1 MEPMDFGKLTES
13 STFYLHCLYIGV
25 KFRRGRQKLDSNELL
40 KTIRMRRSVRVYKS
54 GRVTDSQL
62 DTILEAARWAP
73 SGANSQ
79 PWEFVVTRDREKMRR
94 VRQIYSDEWKQRK
107 LEDPVHYKGLKKD
120 YVGDVSVLVLV
131 CGDRRTKGVYL
142 TTRQPGDRE
151 KLFQTSVA
159 NAVEHLMLMAA
170 SMGLGTVWVSVREEV
185 EADLRNLF
193 NVPEPLRLLWVV
205 PIGHPR
211 VIPRA
216 RPRRELLAFVHRE
229 EYDRKKLRSE
239 RDIRA
244 WPK

>member
-1 MEPMDFGKLTES
+1 MDSKEFLAIIHK
-13 STFYLHCLYIGV
+13 
-25 KFRRGRQKLDSNELL
+25 
-40 KTIRMRRSVRVYKS
+40 RRSVRVYKS
-54 GRVTDSQL
+54 GKVTDQQL
-62 DTILEAARWAP
+62 ETILEAARWAP
-73 SGANSQ
+73 SGANTQ
-79 PWEFVVTRDREKMRR
+79 PCEFVVTRDREKMKK
-94 VRQIYSDEWKQRK
+94 VRQIYSEEWKRRK
-107 LEDPVHYKGLKKD
+107 LEDPIHYKGLKKD

-131 CGDRRTKGVYL
+131 CGDPRTMRVYL
-142 TTRQPGDRE
+142 TTRQTGDRE
-151 KLFQTSVA
+151 KLFQASVA

-185 EADLRNLF
+185 EADLRKLF